1 MSSSTLI
8 LSPRIQTDVTASSFS
23 LRIDHSEVDP
33 MEDLRLSPE
42 MDEDLIPSPT
52 SPDDLILAHP
62 TTDEDQESPDGK
74 DDLRQV
80 LLNRY

>member
-1 MSSSTLI
+1 
-8 LSPRIQTDVTASSFS
+8 
-23 LRIDHSEVDP
+23 

-62 TTDEDQESPDGK
+62 TTDEDQELPDGK

-80 LLNRY
+80 LLNRYWHNFFGADDTKAKNCSKAKA

>member
-1 MSSSTLI
+1 
-8 LSPRIQTDVTASSFS
+8 
-23 LRIDHSEVDP
+23 

-62 TTDEDQESPDGK
+62 TTDEDQELPDGK

-80 LLNRY
+80 LLNRYWYSFFQPDDTKDKTCSKAKAYCISSL